1 MDRPALYIRNIIF
14 GIEDSLV
21 STVGLLSGI
30 ALGSVPRSTI
40 LVTGIVYI
48 FVEAFSM
55 AVGSFLSEES
65 VEEYENKATGAAPTM
80 GPTAGGVTM
89 FISSVVA
96 GFVVLFPY
104 LIFSGNIALFFS
116 IAVSLVAL
124 AVLGY
129 VSAIAIETKPFRS
142 SLRMFVIGG
151 SAIAIGALVGFF
163 VRAT

>member
-1 MDRPALYIRNIIF
+1 MNLPALYIRNIIF

-30 ALGSVPRSTI
+30 ALGNIPRTTI
-40 LVTGIVYI
+40 LFTGIVYI

-65 VEEYENKATGAAPTM
+65 VEEYENKKHAVLSDVGPAA
-80 GPTAGGVTM
+80 GSISM

-104 LIFSGNIALFFS
+104 MVFSGNQALIFSI
-116 IAVSLVAL
+116 IISLLAL
-124 AVLGY
+124 AILGY
-129 VSAIAIETKPFRS
+129 VSALVIKTKPFHR
-142 SLRMFVIGG
+142 SLRMLVVGG
-151 SAIAIGALVGFF
+151 SAIIIGALVSFF
-163 VRAT
+163 VRIT